1 MFVQDSTGGI
11 RVQRPLPFAAVAAGQ
26 AVEVTGAAGAGLPNP
41 AVIRAHV
48 KALPN
53 HWQPEPIPIGARD
66 FERNDL
72 QYRRVEVRGIVRA
85 TNIERTGRLGLTIHV
100 NGIDIQAHVLEFLLN
115 DYNALID
122 STIRVPGVLDT
133 SFDASGRPAEVRL
146 WVNTADEI
154 QVEHKAENSAFLP
167 IRSARDLL
175 AMKPVHWPDNL
186 VRVHGVVS
194 AKGSGSELVV
204 RDDTGQLPMQLE
216 PSSSQ
221 IAGAGL
227 DAYGFLAKA
236 NGRTILE
243 HAFLRKPGGINRS
256 GNSTDSLPVLT
267 TVSEIHALS
276 AVEANRQYPIHIQ
289 GAVTYFNPEDEI
301 LFVQD
306 ATGGIF
312 VYSHG
317 LNVPGLKAGKLADV
331 RGVSGPGDFAPMVM
345 APQIH
350 VLGDTSLPPIPS
362 VTTENIFSGKED
374 SVWVQV
380 DGIVHALGMREG
392 MAMISLKSDL
402 RDFQAVVQ
410 GVTKLPN
417 SLINKKIRLK
427 GVCGSRFNTRR
438 QLLGI
443 LVYVPGPG
451 YLEIEPDTAMAEKV
465 ASTPIADLMEFSPTE
480 IPGHQALITGS
491 VTLASPQGPTYIQ
504 DSSGGILIRNHKE
517 AALQIGDIVEVSGFP
532 YTGQFIPVMHDAV
545 IKKLASGHSPEPIRV
560 TADQILEDGD
570 DAELVQLEAIAQNQV
585 STPTGEVL
593 LLQGGSTLFQARM
606 PQEGEL
612 LNIRPGSLLRLT
624 GICSIQVENS
634 DDTAIPEAFT
644 LLLRSPADIVILK
657 DAPWWTIQRAAG
669 LVALLGS
676 LFGLAFGCVVVLRR
690 RVKQQT
696 AVIRDKLAQVETLK
710 EAAEGANRAKS
721 EFLAA
726 MSHEIRT
733 PMNGVIGMTSLLL
746 DTPLTGEQQDY
757 LDTIRTSGD
766 SLLTIINDILDFSK
780 IEAGKLDF
788 EKIDFD
794 LRCLVEETAELVS
807 ELAER
812 KALELQVVVDDDLPA
827 GLIGDPGRLRQIL
840 LNLLSNAVKFTERG
854 SVTVRARKQGQSAN
868 GIFIHFA
875 VMDTGIGIT
884 PAAQAR
890 LFRSFSQADSSTT
903 RKYGGTGLGLVISKR
918 LAEMMGGGIGV
929 ESIPGEGSTFW
940 FTVWLPESQA
950 IHLTPVPW
958 DSMPHQRVLVV
969 DDNATNRQ
977 IARQHLNYAGLI
989 ATEAASGPEALMHL
1003 LSAAQG
1009 EQPFALAIL
1018 DLHMPVMDGL
1028 MLARA
1033 IRSQEAGQ
1041 RLPLLLLAS
1050 HRDAD
1055 LVAEAQSI
1063 GLSSYLLKPVRR
1075 AHFLSAVCRA
1085 LGRMHSERDR
1095 PLPVQIEP
1103 QAVPAQSRRRVLVAE
1118 DTPTNQKVAALL
1130 LDRLGY
1136 HAEVVANGLEAIE
1149 AIKMAPYDLILMDC
1163 NMPEMDGFA
1172 ATQAIR
1178 QMQNGTGH
1186 TPIIALTAN
1195 ALQGEHERCVAAGMD
1210 DYLAKPIR
1218 MERLASMLKKWLPD
1232 PLEISSAGFPKTSLP
1247 AIEELAAQSALI
1259 DEVDSHLSELSEL
1272 GIEEHD
1278 IADLIKT
1285 FLATAP
1291 GLLGQLKKA
1300 VEGSDITGA
1309 SSLAHRIRGTLGS
1322 IGMFGL
1328 EREMKQVEHRCKDGS
1343 MEGVEQMLTAIAGE
1357 FQHGQAFLESRI
1369 GALIRP

>member
-1 MFVQDSTGGI
+1 
-11 RVQRPLPFAAVAAGQ
+11 
-26 AVEVTGAAGAGLPNP
+26 
-41 AVIRAHV
+41 
-48 KALPN
+48 
-53 HWQPEPIPIGARD
+53 
-66 FERNDL
+66 
-72 QYRRVEVRGIVRA
+72 
-85 TNIERTGRLGLTIHV
+85 
-100 NGIDIQAHVLEFLLN
+100 
-115 DYNALID
+115 
-122 STIRVPGVLDT
+122 
-133 SFDASGRPAEVRL
+133 
-146 WVNTADEI
+146 
-154 QVEHKAENSAFLP
+154 
-167 IRSARDLL
+167 
-175 AMKPVHWPDNL
+175 
-186 VRVHGVVS
+186 
-194 AKGSGSELVV
+194 
-204 RDDTGQLPMQLE
+204 MQLE

-345 APQIH
+345 APQIQ

-593 LLQGGSTLFQARM
+593 LLQAGSTLFQARM

-644 LLLRSPADIVILK
+644 LLLRSPADIVTLK
-657 DAPWWTIQRAAG
+657 DAPWWTVQRTAG

-950 IHLTPVPW
+950 IHLTPVPC

-1103 QAVPAQSRRRVLVAE
+1103 QAVPAQSRRRILVAE

-1232 PLEISSAGFPKTSLP
+1232 PSEISSADFPKTPLP